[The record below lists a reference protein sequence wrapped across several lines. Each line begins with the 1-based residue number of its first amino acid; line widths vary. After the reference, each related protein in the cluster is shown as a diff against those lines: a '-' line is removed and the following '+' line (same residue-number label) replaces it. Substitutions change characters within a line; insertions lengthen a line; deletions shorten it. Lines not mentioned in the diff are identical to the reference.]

1 MKVQLINAFVFDS
14 NSSFFGKS
22 VTILIENGIISKI
35 GNGDFGVK
43 KIDLQ
48 GAYVTPGFVDMFAN
62 FNDPG
67 HEHKEDI
74 RSGTNSAVAGG
85 FTDVCLIPNT
95 HPAITTKGDVE
106 YILKKSGSVNLW
118 PMAGLSED
126 LKGENMSE
134 ILDLANSGAIAFTD
148 GLLPLWNSELLLK
161 SLQYLKREDG
171 LVITRPK
178 DKSLSRF
185 AQMHEGQMSTSLGM
199 VGEPSLSEEISIIR
213 DLEILKYAGGKI
225 HFSQISSARSV
236 EIIKK
241 AKKDGLHVTCDV
253 NVHHL
258 YFTDE
263 AVETFDT
270 NYKIEPPLRTEKDRK
285 ALIRGLQDG
294 VIDAIVSG
302 HQPQD
307 SESKDLEFDLA
318 EYGMIG
324 LQTVLPI
331 LIRISDQLPLDLSIR
346 KLTHDPRAI
355 LRLQPVTIEE
365 GSQAKLTWFDPN
377 KPWKFD
383 YNSNESKSINSP
395 FFNQELKGKVL
406 GTLNGNFL
414 TQPK

>member
-1 MKVQLINAFVFDS
+1 MKVQLNNAFVFDP
-14 NSSFFGKS
+14 NSTFFGKT
-22 VTILIENGIISKI
+22 VTILIENGTISKI
-35 GNGDFGVK
+35 GSGDFGVK

-48 GAYVTPGFVDMFAN
+48 GAYLTPGFVDMFAN

-95 HPAITTKGDVE
+95 HPAVTTKGDVE
-106 YILKKSGSVNLW
+106 YILRKSGSVSLW

-161 SLQYLKREDG
+161 ALQYLKKDDG
-171 LVITRPK
+171 LIVSRPK
-178 DKSLSRF
+178 DKGLSRF
-185 AQMHEGQMSTSLGM
+185 AQMHEGQMSTSLGLA
-199 VGEPSLSEEISIIR
+199 GEPSLSEEVSIIR
-213 DLEILKYAGGKI
+213 DLEILKYAGGRI
-225 HFSQISSARSV
+225 HFSQISAARSV

-258 YFTDE
+258 YFTDD

-285 ALIRGLQDG
+285 ALIRGILDG

-307 SESKDLEFDLA
+307 TESKDLEFDLA

-324 LQTVLPI
+324 LQSVLSV
-331 LIRISDQLPLDLSIR
+331 LCMISDQLPLETSI
-346 KLTHDPRAI
+346 KKITHDPRVI
-355 LRLQPVTIEE
+355 LKLQPVTIEE
-365 GSQAKLTWFDPN
+365 GSQAKLTWFDP
-377 KPWKFD
+377 KRIWRFD
-383 YNSNESKSINSP
+383 HNSNESKSINCP
-395 FFNQELKGKVL
+395 FYNQELTGKVL